1 MITMI
6 KRLISTILCAVM
18 AVMAVGCGN
27 LEDFPIVEPDG
38 TDVPVQTTTGANTSA
53 EETTSAE
60 ESTSAEEPT
69 TEIVTTAP
77 PLHDIEKMPRSING
91 GAHDTSHVQGIA
103 IDTKREFMYFSFT
116 TKLVK
121 TDMQGNIVGTVEN
134 LVGHLG
140 DLDFNDEDGRLYGS
154 FEFKSINTFY
164 IAIFDVEQ
172 IDRIGINAQSSDLLS
187 VVPLVDVYEDFT
199 ATVGGERY
207 RYGCSGIDG
216 VAFGPSFGDPS
227 SPSKLMV
234 AYGIF
239 KDNGR
244 KDNDYQVILEFDW
257 RKFAA
262 EERPFRI
269 GNRPDTDGPSA
280 AKRYFIYTGNTNY
293 GVQNL
298 EYDASSGY
306 WFMAVYLGEKPT
318 FPNYYLYAVD
328 GRSAPAKG
336 DLVGQPVPERGLIL
350 PLLDMGLTHA
360 QSGVRGWNFKYGNT
374 GLIALDDGY
383 FYISHNSKSGGKQTC
398 TAYLYRWVGGDT
410 AFEMVS

>member
-1 MITMI
+1 MV
-6 KRLISTILCAVM
+6 ILSA
-18 AVMAVGCGN
+18 GCSN
-27 LEDFPIVEPDG
+27 AEDIPSVVPDG
-38 TDVPVQTTTGANTSA
+38 TDTSVQTSTEANTSL
-53 EETTSAE
+53 EETTSIRE
-60 ESTSAEEPT
+60 TT
-69 TEIVTTAP
+69 TELVTNA
-77 PLHDIEKMPRSING
+77 PLHDIDKLPRSING

-121 TDMQGNIVGTVEN
+121 TDLKGNIVGTVEN

-140 DLDFNDEDGRLYGS
+140 DLDLNDEDGRLYGS
-154 FEFKSINTFY
+154 FEFKKINTFY
-164 IAIFDVEQ
+164 IAVFDVDK
-172 IDRIGINAQSSDLLS
+172 IDRVGINAQSSDVLT
-187 VVPLVDVYEDFT
+187 VVPLPDVYDDYT
-199 ATVGGERY
+199 ATVGGEKY

-239 KDNGR
+239 LDNGR
-244 KDNDYQVILEFDW
+244 KDNDYQVILQFDW

-269 GNRPDTDGPSA
+269 ETRPDTDGPSA
-280 AKRYFIYTGNTNY
+280 EKRYFVYTGNTKY

-298 EYDASSGY
+298 EYDAATGY

-328 GRSAPAKG
+328 GRSTPVMG
-336 DLVGQPVPERGLIL
+336 DIVGQPTPERGLIL

-360 QSGVRGWNFKYGNT
+360 QSGVRGWNFEFGNT
-374 GLIALDDGY
+374 GIIALDDGY

-398 TAYLYRWVGGDT
+398 TAYLYRWVGGET
-410 AFEMVS
+410 AFERVS